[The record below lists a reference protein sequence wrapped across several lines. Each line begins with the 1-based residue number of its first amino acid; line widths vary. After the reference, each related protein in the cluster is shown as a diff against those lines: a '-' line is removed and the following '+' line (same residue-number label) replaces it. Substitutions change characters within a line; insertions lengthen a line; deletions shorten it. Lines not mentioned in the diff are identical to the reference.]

1 MRIYVLFAHPDPESF
16 NGQLAAGYCSAAI
29 AAGHEVR
36 RQDLFELE
44 FDPILRLGLR
54 AVQPLEVD
62 LIAAR
67 ANLDWCQ
74 HFVLFYPVWWGNVP
88 AVLKGFFDRA
98 LYSEITYHHDV
109 DDPLWSKML
118 EGRSAHIITTSDAP
132 EAWLKAHNR
141 DSDISAVRRGTL
153 EFCGIKP
160 VKVTRVGGVK
170 DLDIKAREKWIKR
183 VARHGAAP

>member
-54 AVQPLEVD
+54 AVQPLEAD

-67 ANLDWCQ
+67 ANLDWCEL
-74 HFVLFYPVWWGNVP
+74 FVLIYPVWWGNVP
-88 AVLKGFFDRA
+88 ALLKGFFDRT

-109 DDPLWSKML
+109 DDPSWSKML

-132 EAWLKAHNR
+132 EVWLKTHNR
-141 DSDISAVRRGTL
+141 DSDINAVRHGTL
-153 EFCGIKP
+153 EFCGMKP
-160 VKVTRVGGVK
+160 VKVTRVGDVK

-183 VARHGAAP
+183 VARYGAAP

>member
-67 ANLDWCQ
+67 ANLDWCE
-74 HFVLFYPVWWGNVP
+74 HLVLFYPVWWGNVP
-88 AVLKGFFDRA
+88 ALLKGFFDRI

-109 DDPLWSKML
+109 DDPSWTGML
-118 EGRSAHIITTSDAP
+118 QGRSAHIITTSDAP
-132 EAWLKAHNR
+132 ASWLKDHNR
-141 DSDISAVRRGTL
+141 DSDLNAVRRGTL
-153 EFCGIKP
+153 EFCGMGP
-160 VKVTRVGGVK
+160 VTVTRIGGVK
-170 DLDIKAREKWIKR
+170 DMDTKRRDRWIDR
-183 VARHGAAP
+183 VRHHGHAV

>member
-109 DDPLWSKML
+109 DDPSCRRTTRLPCWPSCPT
-118 EGRSAHIITTSDAP
+118 GSDRAAPFRYAHRS
-132 EAWLKAHNR
+132 
-141 DSDISAVRRGTL
+141 SACRRGR
-153 EFCGIKP
+153 G
-160 VKVTRVGGVK
+160 
-170 DLDIKAREKWIKR
+170 
-183 VARHGAAP
+183 